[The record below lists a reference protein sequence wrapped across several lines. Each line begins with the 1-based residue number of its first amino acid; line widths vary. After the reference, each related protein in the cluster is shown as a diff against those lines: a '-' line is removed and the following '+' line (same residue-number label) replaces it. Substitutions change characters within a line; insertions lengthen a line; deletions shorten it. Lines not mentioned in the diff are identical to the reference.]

1 MSFFFFFFFNGE
13 KILLYQL
20 VRVTYVVK
28 FKNKTMKK
36 NKLFKAVFFVF
47 VVMFSVTAMLSCSSS
62 ETSLPNDPPA
72 VVTPPVVAP
81 PVVIKRDSTFV
92 VPNSSRVVEGYLTL
106 SEWYGYSYNDI
117 DYSNVTHIDFG
128 FLVPKS
134 ASDPTLVYENS
145 ANEATIM
152 SYYSDLTDKTFLG
165 YGDKLIAKAH
175 AGNVKVLLAL
185 SGAPNLKTLLADN
198 ILRERLVLNI
208 VQLLEQKGYDGIAL
222 DYEYPASNSEGSN
235 ILLLMQDLRIAYI
248 KSSVLAS
255 KKMIFT
261 MALPVGDW
269 AGKYYD
275 MSALSKCVD
284 WFSPMTYEYSSST
297 IANINS
303 PLYKNTTAGN
313 SSGIDDAVNYYV
325 NTRKVNPL
333 QLTIGVPFYGTQYTL
348 YSALGAPATG
358 ADRATKDMYKDYI
371 SKGGFTEMWDN
382 VTQHSYYVN
391 KSTNM
396 MIVYDNEKDMSTKGT
411 YLKSKGLKGAMI
423 WELSRGFYDTS
434 STKNPWL
441 QALGNAVLR

>member
-1 MSFFFFFFFNGE
+1 
-13 KILLYQL
+13 
-20 VRVTYVVK
+20 
-28 FKNKTMKK
+28 MKK
-36 NKLFKAVFFVF
+36 NKLFKTVFFVF
-47 VVMFSVTAMLSCSSS
+47 AVVFSIAAVLSCSNS
-62 ETSLPNDPPA
+62 ETPLPNDERSS
-72 VVTPPVVAP
+72 TPPTTPPIVDVV
-81 PVVIKRDSTFV
+81 VKRDSDFV

-106 SEWYGYSYNDI
+106 SKWYGYSYNDI
-117 DYSNVTHIDFG
+117 DYSNITHIDYG

-134 ASDPTLVYENS
+134 ASDPTLAYENL
-145 ANEATIM
+145 ADEAAAL

-175 AGNVKVLLAL
+175 AANVKVLIAL
-185 SGAPNLKTLLADN
+185 SGAPTLKSLLADSN
-198 ILRERLVLNI
+198 LRAQYVANI
-208 VQLLEQKGYDGIAL
+208 VKLLEQRGYDGIAL
-222 DYEYPASNSEGSN
+222 DYEYPSSSSEGSN
-235 ILLLMQDLRIAYI
+235 ILLLMQDLRIACI
-248 KSSVLAS
+248 KSSVLGS

-275 MSALSKCVD
+275 MVSLSKCVD

-303 PLYKNTTAGN
+303 PLYKNTGAGN

-333 QLTIGVPFYGTQYTL
+333 QLTIGVPFYGTQYTA
-348 YSALGAPATG
+348 YSSLGASATG

-371 SKGGFTEMWDN
+371 GKGGFTEMWDN

-391 KSTNM
+391 SSTNM
-396 MIVYDNEKDMSTKGT
+396 MIVYDNEKDMTTKGA

-423 WELSRGFYDTS
+423 WELSRGFYDMGT
-434 STKNPWL
+434 TKNPWL
-441 QALGNAVLR
+441 QALGNAVLK

>member
-1 MSFFFFFFFNGE
+1 
-13 KILLYQL
+13 
-20 VRVTYVVK
+20 
-28 FKNKTMKK
+28 MKK
-36 NKLFKAVFFVF
+36 NKLFRAIFFVF
-47 VVMFSVTAMLSCSSS
+47 AVMFSITTMLSCSSS
-62 ETSLPNDPPA
+62 ESPLPNDPPV

-92 VPNSSRVVEGYLTL
+92 VLNSSRVVEGYLTL
-106 SEWYGYSYNDI
+106 SKWYGYSYNDI

-128 FLVPKS
+128 FIVPKS
-134 ASDPTLVYENS
+134 ATDPTLVYENS
-145 ANEATIM
+145 VDETTIM

-175 AGNVKVLLAL
+175 AANVKVLLAL
-185 SGAPNLKTLLADN
+185 SGAPNLKSLLADN
-198 ILRERLVLNI
+198 ILRERYVLNI

-222 DYEYPASNSEGSN
+222 DYEYPSSSSEGAN
-235 ILLLMQDLRIAYI
+235 ILLLMQDLRIACI

-275 MSALSKCVD
+275 MAALSKCVD

-303 PLYKNTTAGN
+303 PLYKNTAAGN

-333 QLTIGVPFYGTQYTL
+333 QLAIGVPFYGTQYTV

-358 ADRATKDMYKDYI
+358 ADRATKDMYKDFI
-371 SKGGFTEMWDN
+371 SKGGFVEMWDN

-391 KSTNM
+391 SSTNM
-396 MIVYDNEKDMSTKGT
+396 MIVYDNEKDMRTKGA

-423 WELSRGFYDTS
+423 WELSRGFYDMG

-441 QALGNAVLR
+441 QALGDAVLR